1 MPVDDILMDAEEGME
16 KGLEHL
22 KHELRAIRTGRAT
35 PALVENIRAEYYG
48 TPTELRAMASISVP
62 EATQLLIK
70 PFDPGS
76 IKFIE
81 KAINESKLGVTT
93 QNDGK
98 TLRLKLPAMS
108 QERRQQMVGQCK
120 GFAETAKI
128 TIRNARRDANK
139 IADTEQK
146 GGVLTEDEGTK
157 AKEQIQELTKQYETK
172 VEELIE
178 KKRAEVM
185 EV

>member
-1 MPVDDILMDAEEGME
+1 MPADDILMDAEESME
-16 KGLEHL
+16 KGLDHL

-48 TPTELRAMASISVP
+48 TPTELRAMASISIP

-76 IKFIE
+76 IKYIE
-81 KAINESKLGVTT
+81 KAINESKLGVTA

-98 TLRLKLPAMS
+98 SIRLRLPPMS

-120 GFAETAKI
+120 GFAETAKVS
-128 TIRNARRDANK
+128 IRNARRDANK
-139 IADTEQK
+139 LADTEQK
-146 GGVLTEDEGTK
+146 GSLMTEDEASK
-157 AKEQIQELTKQYETK
+157 LKEEIQELTKTYEGK
-172 VEELIE
+172 VDDLIE

>member
-1 MPVDDILMDAEEGME
+1 MPADDILMDCEEAME
-16 KGLEHL
+16 KGLDHL

-98 TLRLKLPAMS
+98 TLRLKLPPMS

-128 TIRNARRDANK
+128 SIRNARRDANK
-139 IADTEQK
+139 VAETEQK
-146 GGVLTEDEGTK
+146 GGVMTEDDATK
-157 AKEQIQELTKQYETK
+157 TKDQIQELTKQYEAK

>member
-1 MPVDDILMDAEEGME
+1 MPADDILMDCEENME

-48 TPTELRAMASISVP
+48 TPTELRAMASISIP

-98 TLRLKLPAMS
+98 SLRIKLPP
-108 QERRQQMVGQCK
+108 
-120 GFAETAKI
+120 
-128 TIRNARRDANK
+128 
-139 IADTEQK
+139 
-146 GGVLTEDEGTK
+146 
-157 AKEQIQELTKQYETK
+157 
-172 VEELIE
+172 
-178 KKRAEVM
+178 
-185 EV
+185 

>member
-1 MPVDDILMDAEEGME
+1 MPADDILMDCEEHME
-16 KGLEHL
+16 KALEHL

-48 TPTELRAMASISVP
+48 APTELRAMAAISIP
-62 EATQLLIK
+62 EATQILIK
-70 PFDPGS
+70 PFDPSS

-81 KAINESKLGVTT
+81 KAINDSKLGVTT

-98 TLRLKLPAMS
+98 SLRLRLPPMS
-108 QERRQQMVGQCK
+108 QERRLQMVGQCK
-120 GFAETAKI
+120 GFSETAKI
-128 TIRNARRDANK
+128 SIRNARRDANK

-146 GGVLTEDEGTK
+146 GGVITEDESEKVKT
-157 AKEQIQELTKQYETK
+157 QIQELTKQYETK
-172 VEELIE
+172 ADELIE

>member
-1 MPVDDILMDAEEGME
+1 MPADDILLDTEENME

-98 TLRLKLPAMS
+98 TLRLKLPPMS

-128 TIRNARRDANK
+128 TIRNARRDGNK
-139 IADTEQK
+139 LADTEQK
-146 GGVLTEDEGTK
+146 GGVMTEDEATK
-157 AKEQIQELTKQYETK
+157 TKDQIQELTKQYEAK

>member
-1 MPVDDILMDAEEGME
+1 MPADDILLDAEEAME
-16 KGLEHL
+16 KGIEHL

-48 TPTELRAMASISVP
+48 TPTELRAMASIAVP

-70 PFDPGS
+70 PFDPS
-76 IKFIE
+76 SLKFIE
-81 KAINESKLGVTT
+81 KAINDSKLGVTT

-98 TLRLKLPAMS
+98 TLRLRLPPMS
-108 QERRQQMVGQCK
+108 QERRLQLVGQCK
-120 GFAETAKI
+120 SFSETAKI
-128 TIRNARRDANK
+128 SIRNARRDANK
-139 IADTEQK
+139 VAETEEK
-146 GGVLTEDEGTK
+146 GGILTEDESTK
-157 AKEQIQELTKQYETK
+157 TKDQIQELTKQYEAR
-172 VEELIE
+172 VDELIE